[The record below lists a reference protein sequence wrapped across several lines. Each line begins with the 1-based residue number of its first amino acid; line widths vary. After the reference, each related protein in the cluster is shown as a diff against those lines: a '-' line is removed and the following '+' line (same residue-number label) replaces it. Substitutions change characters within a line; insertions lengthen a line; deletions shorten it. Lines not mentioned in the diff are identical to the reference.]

1 MVRLYSD
8 ASYHKDDGPDV
19 AKIGRPVFNLAFSTG
34 VLDLL
39 NDFLHIFGL
48 SNVFLIASIS
58 FNVETPIFF
67 NTHIHAVPD
76 TDSDSVRSAD
86 HDSTLGIGVDAL
98 S

>member
-19 AKIGRPVFNLAFSTG
+19 AKIGRPVFNLAF
-34 VLDLL
+34 
-39 NDFLHIFGL
+39 LHTYGL
-48 SNVFLIASIS
+48 SNVFQVASIC
-58 FNVETPIFF
+58 FVILNPIFAD
-67 NTHIHAVPD
+67 TYIHAVPD

-86 HDSTLGIGVDAL
+86 HFAALSIGVGAL